1 MDMFN
6 KLTNNRGQSI
16 VELAIL
22 LPVLVMIML
31 GILQLGLVFNAYT
44 MISNGAREGARTASV
59 GGDDVAVLAATGN
72 NTTSLD
78 QANLTVNITP
88 SAGSRTSGN
97 AVVVNLSYDVDVIV
111 PLIGGIIGDPIQLN
125 ASSTMRVE

>member
-6 KLTNNRGQSI
+6 KLRNNRGQSI

>member
-1 MDMFN
+1 MLG
-6 KLTNNRGQSI
+6 KIKNNRGQSI

-44 MISNGAREGARTASV
+44 MISNGAREGARTAAV
-59 GGDDVAVLAATGN
+59 GGDDSAVLVSTGA
-72 NTTSLD
+72 NTS
-78 QANLTVNITP
+78 NLNADKLAVTITP
-88 SAGSRTSGN
+88 SAGSRVSGD
-97 AVVVNLSYDVDVIV
+97 AVVVNISYDVDVIV
-111 PLIGGIIGDPIQLN
+111 PLIGGIIGNPIELN